1 MNQERLQSE
10 IIAMSE
16 ADNFGQARTEWE
28 VEHVYKLGPEEE
40 LETCLCGYPRIV
52 NVCEIVNTKNGNRAV
67 VGTSCVSRFL
77 GPRSQ
82 AILKAMSRIIED
94 PTRSLNAAVLDL
106 LKSRGVINLSDY
118 NASLRTTR
126 KRKLTASLRE
136 LRARVN
142 NAAIAHFKRRDPELR
157 DLATQQ
163 MNGATVREV

>member
-1 MNQERLQSE
+1 MER
-10 IIAMSE
+10 ITDMSE

-28 VEHVYKLGPEEE
+28 VEHVYKLSAEEE
-40 LETCLCGYPRIV
+40 LETCLCGYSRIV
-52 NVCEIVNTKNGNRAV
+52 NVCEIVNTKNGNKAI

-82 AILKAMSRIIED
+82 AVLKAMSRIIED
-94 PTRSLNAAVLDL
+94 QTRSLNAAVLDL
-106 LKSRGVINLSDY
+106 LMKRDVINRSDY
-118 NASLRTTR
+118 ESSLNSTR
-126 KRKLTASLRE
+126 KRKLTTDLRE

-142 NAAIAHFKRRDPELR
+142 SAAIAYFKRRDPELR